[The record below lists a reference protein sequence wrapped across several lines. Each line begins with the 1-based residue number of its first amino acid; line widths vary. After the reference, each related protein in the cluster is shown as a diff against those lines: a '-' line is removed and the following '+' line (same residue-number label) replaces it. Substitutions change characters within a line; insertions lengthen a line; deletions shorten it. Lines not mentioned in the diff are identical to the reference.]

1 MLRVRDPFPVV
12 NVLNV
17 LNPGPDLDTRIHL
30 FVRNL
35 QLGPGETAAS
45 LVVRLVDSNNQS
57 YDIPAEAV
65 TPLQGT
71 DLSQVTFR
79 LPNGLPEG
87 KCIVEATS
95 RHVFKSGILQF
106 HKRNGYVHLCEGGS
120 QLHGFSSRNSQKLT
134 KHWFSSN
141 GIFFELKSR
150 KLTSRLQ
157 HN

>member
-87 KCIVEATS
+87 KCIVEAQLLATFSKVGFCSSTS
-95 RHVFKSGILQF
+95 ETGMSIYVKAAVNFMVFRVETLKNLRNTGF
-106 HKRNGYVHLCEGGS
+106 HPTAHSLN
-120 QLHGFSSRNSQKLT
+120 
-134 KHWFSSN
+134 
-141 GIFFELKSR
+141 
-150 KLTSRLQ
+150 
-157 HN
+157 